1 MKRIY
6 KITQVALF
14 GALVVGCTDLDTAPL
29 SSTITADQKE
39 DVVAA
44 DPSKIEASVTAITAN
59 FTQYAKIYT
68 EDDNVHSDIGYPT
81 IMLAT
86 DSRTT
91 DFVADITGYNWYSNS
106 ADYSDCLS
114 TSTATIEF
122 WGTLYNQIYTAN
134 AVIGTVDNETS
145 DPTLQFYLAQAL
157 AIRAFDTLRWYSY
170 ISSTIRDM
178 KMPQGYP
185 LSLPRM
191 QKRQL
196 QMAVPA
202 LR

>member
-14 GALVVGCTDLDTAPL
+14 GAFIVGCTDLDTAPL

-91 DFVADITGYNWYSNS
+91 DFVADITGYPKIRLLKYEYGYHRILGYALQPNLYSQRCYWY
-106 ADYSDCLS
+106 C
-114 TSTATIEF
+114 
-122 WGTLYNQIYTAN
+122 
-134 AVIGTVDNETS
+134 
-145 DPTLQFYLAQAL
+145 
-157 AIRAFDTLRWYSY
+157 R
-170 ISSTIRDM
+170 
-178 KMPQGYP
+178 
-185 LSLPRM
+185 
-191 QKRQL
+191 
-196 QMAVPA
+196 
-202 LR
+202 

>member
-114 TSTATIEF
+114 TSTATIESVS
-122 WGTLYNQIYTAN
+122 YTHLD
-134 AVIGTVDNETS
+134 V
-145 DPTLQFYLAQAL
+145 Y
-157 AIRAFDTLRWYSY
+157 
-170 ISSTIRDM
+170 
-178 KMPQGYP
+178 
-185 LSLPRM
+185 
-191 QKRQL
+191 KRQA
-196 QMAVPA
+196 QY
-202 LR
+202 RY

>member
-86 DSRTT
+86 D
-91 DFVADITGYNWYSNS
+91 YNR
-106 ADYSDCLS
+106 
-114 TSTATIEF
+114 
-122 WGTLYNQIYTAN
+122 
-134 AVIGTVDNETS
+134 
-145 DPTLQFYLAQAL
+145 LQLVF
-157 AIRAFDTLRWYSY
+157 
-170 ISSTIRDM
+170 
-178 KMPQGYP
+178 
-185 LSLPRM
+185 
-191 QKRQL
+191 
-196 QMAVPA
+196 
-202 LR
+202 

>member
-157 AIRAFDTLRWYSY
+157 
-170 ISSTIRDM
+170 
-178 KMPQGYP
+178 
-185 LSLPRM
+185 LSLIHI
-191 QKRQL
+191 
-196 QMAVPA
+196 
-202 LR
+202 

>member
-14 GALVVGCTDLDTAPL
+14 GAFIVGCTDLDTAPL

-134 AVIGTVDNETS
+134 AVIGTVCLILPMVADSAGIIPN
-145 DPTLQFYLAQAL
+145 LAAGC
-157 AIRAFDTLRWYSY
+157 AAKIMMR
-170 ISSTIRDM
+170 
-178 KMPQGYP
+178 
-185 LSLPRM
+185 LSITR
-191 QKRQL
+191 
-196 QMAVPA
+196 
-202 LR
+202 